1 VKLGIIVG
9 TWDGSA
15 EQAHEIMSVA
25 REAERCGY
33 DIVWVPELYGADAVS
48 VMAWLAAGT
57 SAIRIGS
64 AVMQIPARPPTTT
77 AMSVVTLAALFGPRI
92 VLGLGVSGPQVSE
105 GWYGQPW
112 RDPIGRTREYI
123 DVIRLAMSR
132 QPVAFHG
139 SHLQLPLTPG
149 QRPLKLVVKN
159 PVQVP
164 IFLAAIGPRNVE
176 LAAEVADGWLPALV
190 LPEQFAGPRRAFVAA
205 AEKFGRRA
213 DDITVA
219 CSTAAVINDDLAAAR
234 DVYRPYLALL
244 VGGMGT
250 RQHNFYRTLVSGY
263 GFAKEAA
270 AVTEAYLAGQRREA
284 EAMVPAELI
293 DGVALVGSRQ
303 RVAARLEAFAAAGI
317 DILSIAPAGRSLE
330 EKLAVVRSVAE
341 LNASG

>member
-15 EQAHEIMSVA
+15 GQADEIMAVA

-57 SAIRIGS
+57 STIRIGS

-112 RDPIGRTREYI
+112 EDPIGRTREYI
-123 DVIRLAMSR
+123 EVVRMAMSR
-132 QPVAFHG
+132 QPVTYRG
-139 SHLQLPLTPG
+139 SHVTLPLPPD
-149 QRPLKLVVKN
+149 QRPLKLVIKD

-164 IFLAAIGPRNVE
+164 IFLAAIGPRNTG
-176 LAAEVADGWLPALV
+176 LAAELADGWLPALV
-190 LPEQFAGPRRAFVAA
+190 LPEQFGAPRRAFAA
-205 AEKFGRRA
+205 AAQRFGRRGE
-213 DDITVA
+213 DITVA
-219 CSTAAVINDDLAAAR
+219 CSTAAVINDDQAAAR

-244 VGGMGT
+244 IGGMGT
-250 RQHNFYRTLVSGY
+250 REHNFYRTLVSGY

-270 AVTEAYLAGQRREA
+270 AITDAYLGGRRQEA

-293 DGVALVGSRQ
+293 DGVALVGPRRRLAQ
-303 RVAARLEAFAAAGI
+303 RMEAFATAGI

-330 EKLAVVRSVAE
+330 EKLAVVRAVAE
-341 LNASG
+341 LNR